1 MRVKAKPTEE
11 QSEPPLRER
20 KPYVLKRA
28 VNPRRLPWYIRW
40 RNLFYLVVLLGIVSG
55 IILYVYYQRYS
66 AIIDS
71 GLQGKIFERSSGI
84 YAAPMTVRAGE
95 NRRMG
100 DLIRHLQGVGY
111 VQRGATE
118 TGTHGHY
125 AVNGNAIELFPSPE
139 AVIDGAKLF
148 QPLRVE
154 YGPNGNGIQS
164 ITATETRQSLLAA
177 QIEPEQISATLNEQR
192 EKRKIIKYE
201 DLPHELVV
209 AIVAIEDR
217 GFFQHSGIS
226 FRGILRALFRNYE
239 AGEIR
244 EGGSTITQQL
254 VKSFF
259 LTPEKTPKR
268 KLSEAY
274 MAIILERKLTKM
286 QIFEM
291 YCNQIYL
298 GQRGG
303 FSVNG
308 FGEAARAYFGKDIRQ
323 LRPHESAL
331 LAGIIHSPNYY
342 SLRQYKDTNPLL
354 EPHEKRALDRRNTV
368 LELMVAASNE
378 VPRSKDDPRPKEFTE
393 AEAQAAKLQPL
404 GVIDSGGTN
413 ASDAPYFMDYVMRQ
427 LEAQFGEDTQSM
439 RSMRT
444 YTTVDL
450 GLQRA
455 AYDAVRSRMPEI
467 DALVAQRRGT
477 GTRGLQVAL
486 VAMDAKNG
494 DVLAMIGGRDYALS
508 QLNRATDARRQPGSV
523 FKPFVYAA
531 ALGSGDPERRV
542 TTAMIFK
549 DEPRSFEFDGRFY
562 SPGNFGDTY
571 ENRSMTVREALVK
584 SKNVIA
590 VSVAERVGFQQV
602 AGFAQQAGLTN
613 VPAVPSVALGAAEA
627 TPLQMASAYTAF
639 ANQGRRSAP
648 VAIRRITTKDGA
660 TIHDASAQASDVMSP
675 QVAFL
680 MTSMMQ
686 DVLDYGTGTRVRQ
699 LGFRDIAAGKTGS
712 SRDGWFAGY
721 TRELVCVVWIGFDDN
736 TDIGVTGGSTA
747 ALIWGDF
754 MIRAMQLRPDLGGAF
769 ESPREGLV
777 TLYIDPVTGQ
787 PAQTD
792 TPGARA
798 ELFLSGT
805 ETGDAQP
812 YLPAQPIPVNP
823 SGPSGTVPEAISPST
838 DSLGAVTADVSPP
851 LDNRGISDVYIPV
864 PPEARGTVSL
874 SGAAPVQPAPV
885 PILSAGSGASSAPR
899 PVVTPVPIRTAQ
911 TRPRPVG
918 TATPA
923 PRAVPANSRIK
934 VTAGA
939 MPGPTPWPTP
949 PPASSARG
957 TAARQASNTD
967 PNVNVI
973 VIGGRTSSGRPRIV
987 PTPTPVLKSKAG
999 RTSPPPKSTSQ
1010 KATSKPTLTAANKSN
1025 AAKPATP
1032 KPAPTQLAKAT
1043 KPAPKP
1049 SLGPSPQATQATVQ
1063 ATPAPPLKPVAAPA
1077 PIKAAASSGRT
1088 FTLEVCSVSKLI
1100 PVKGICKTTE
1110 RKTFQAGQ
1118 EPKRQCSADRHGGN

>member
-1 MRVKAKPTEE
+1 MGVKAKPTEE
-11 QSEPPLRER
+11 PSEPPVRER

-28 VNPRRLPWYIRW
+28 VNPKRVPWYLRW
-40 RNLFYLVVLLGIVSG
+40 RKLFYLLVLLGMVFG
-55 IILYVYYQRYS
+55 VVLYVYYQRYS
-66 AIIDS
+66 VIIDN

-84 YAAPMTVRAGE
+84 YAAPLTLRSGE
-95 NRRMG
+95 ARRMD

-111 VQRGATE
+111 VQRGVTE
-118 TGTHGHY
+118 TGSHGNY
-125 AVNGNAIELFPSPE
+125 TVTGDTVDLFPSPE

-148 QPLRVE
+148 QPLRIAF
-154 YGPNGNGIQS
+154 GPGGNGIQS
-164 ITATETRQSLLAA
+164 ITATETRQPLMTA

-217 GFFQHSGIS
+217 GFFQHSGVS

-259 LTPEKTPKR
+259 LTPERTPKR

-323 LRPHESAL
+323 LKPHESAL

-342 SLRQYKDTNPLL
+342 SLRLYKDTDPLL
-354 EPHEKRALDRRNTV
+354 EPHEKRALERRNTV
-368 LELMVAASNE
+368 LDLMVAASND
-378 VPRSKDDPRPKEFTE
+378 VPRSKDDSRPKDFTVAE
-393 AEAQAAKLQPL
+393 AEAAKRLPL
-404 GVIDSGGTN
+404 GLIDSGGTN

-427 LEAQFGEDTQSM
+427 LEAQFGDDTQSM

-455 AYDAVRSRMPEI
+455 AYDAVRNRMPEI
-467 DALVAQRRGT
+467 DTLVAQRRRT

-486 VAMDAKNG
+486 VAMDAKTG
-494 DVLAMIGGRDYALS
+494 DVLAMIGGRDYAMS
-508 QLNRATDARRQPGSV
+508 QLNRATDAKRQPGSV

-531 ALGSGDPERRV
+531 ALSDGDPERRV
-542 TTAMIFK
+542 TPAMIFK
-549 DEPRSFEFDGRFY
+549 DEPRSFEYDGRFY

-571 ENRSMTVREALVK
+571 DNRAMTVREALVR

-602 AGFAQQAGLTN
+602 ANFAQRAGLNN
-613 VPAVPSVALGAAEA
+613 VPALPSVALGAAEA

-639 ANQGRRSAP
+639 ANQGKRTAP

-660 TIHDASAQASDVMSP
+660 TIYDAPTQTSDVMSP

-747 ALIWGDF
+747 ALIWADF
-754 MIRAMQLRPDLGGAF
+754 MNRAMQLRPDLNGAF

-805 ETGDAQP
+805 ENGDAQP
-812 YLPAQPIPVNP
+812 YLPQQPIQIDPTR
-823 SGPSGTVPEAISPST
+823 TVPESMPPMT
-838 DSLGAVTADVSPP
+838 DTIGATTADTAPP
-851 LDNRGISDVYIPV
+851 PDNRGISDVYIPV

-874 SGAAPVQPAPV
+874 SGAQRVEQPITPSLGARPAPERM
-885 PILSAGSGASSAPR
+885 PIKI
-899 PVVTPVPIRTAQ
+899 TE
-911 TRPRPVG
+911 TRPRPLP
-918 TATPA
+918 TATPV
-923 PRAVPANSRIK
+923 PRKALPGSRISA
-934 VTAGA
+934 TSGA
-939 MPGPTPWPTP
+939 VPGPTPWPTP
-949 PPASSARG
+949 ASRGAAPTTTRQAPASG
-957 TAARQASNTD
+957 
-967 PNVNVI
+967 PNII
-973 VIGGRTSSGRPRIV
+973 VLGDQRPSGRPRIV
-987 PTPTPVLKSKAG
+987 ATPTPAPKPKAAK
-999 RTSPPPKSTSQ
+999 TTPPPKG
-1010 KATSKPTLTAANKSN
+1010 
-1025 AAKPATP
+1025 ATP
-1032 KPAPTQLAKAT
+1032 KASAKSAAVKSGAGKSAAARPGQTQLAKVT

-1049 SLGPSPQATQATVQ
+1049 SFSPSPQARTTPAL
-1063 ATPAPPLKPVAAPA
+1063 ATPTPALKSAATPSPVNATAT
-1077 PIKAAASSGRT
+1077 SGRT
-1088 FTLEVCSVSKLI
+1088 FVLEVCSVSKLI

-1110 RKTFQAGQ
+1110 RRTFQAGR
-1118 EPKRQCSADRHGGN
+1118 EPTRQCNAGHHGGN